1 MKLPGVTAVHPIT
14 GQPLPVYIADYVLM
28 DYGEVLHI
36 SPVRCAGGCVSLT
49 DRCEDRER

>member
-28 DYGEVLHI
+28 DYGEVLHV
-36 SPVRCAGGCVSLT
+36 SRALCRGLCVT
-49 DRCEDRER
+49 D